1 MTAGEVLMRFSGVVE
16 CRISRAGPLG
26 LTLLGRDR
34 DEPVQIAFVCTA
46 PAAFPEQLES
56 AVVMRDGPGT
66 FRIVAGATDRRL
78 EAAGVFAHRDVAR
91 VLERAVPPRPPS
103 LARRI
108 FWRAVLALAAS
119 PIGRSVLLARRR

>member
-1 MTAGEVLMRFSGVVE
+1 MTVGEVLIRFSGAVE
-16 CRISRAGPLG
+16 CRIDRAGPLG

-46 PAAFPEQLES
+46 PPAFPDRLES
-56 AVVMRDGPGT
+56 AVISRHGPGT
-66 FRIVAGATDRRL
+66 FRIVAGGTQREL
-78 EAAGVFAHRDVAR
+78 EAAGVFVHRDVAR
-91 VLERAVPPRPPS
+91 VLERAVPPPRPS
-103 LARRI
+103 LVRRV